1 MTGPLQRLKE
11 RHRERKRVRELARA
25 AFRFDRAEN
34 PEPYR
39 AQMKRFLITLP
50 LVGALGSTI
59 PLLTLG
65 PDFIWLGVAPLA
77 VHLTIGTQ
85 ANRLVYLYRVEDGA
99 TALQQDPQGTLELL
113 SQQCREIER

>member
-50 LVGALGSTI
+50 SSA
-59 PLLTLG
+59 
-65 PDFIWLGVAPLA
+65 
-77 VHLTIGTQ
+77 H
-85 ANRLVYLYRVEDGA
+85 
-99 TALQQDPQGTLELL
+99 
-113 SQQCREIER
+113 